1 MNPDSPK
8 LQRLQSE
15 LEAEQQH
22 QQQETTPETTQAST
36 AREFATPEE
45 MLRHDA
51 AQTVVPPV
59 IAKRLADSV
68 GQEPAPRQSWWRR
81 WLAKQNPEQ

>member
-22 QQQETTPETTQAST
+22 PQQKTTQTST

-51 AQTVVPPV
+51 AQTVVPPG
-59 IAKRLADSV
+59 IKTRLADSV
-68 GQEPAPRQSWWRR
+68 QQEPAPNRSPSWWQKLFR
-81 WLAKQNPEQ
+81 